1 MSGVG
6 DGHILSHY
14 NAGNMY
20 WDHYWNILSTFVEE
34 EHLKLGGG
42 CHGGGCCGGGCS
54 DNNDTGVADN
64 DDSTK
69 DNVYNKGEI
78 QDP

>member
-1 MSGVG
+1 MKY
-6 DGHILSHY
+6 IIY
-14 NAGNMY
+14 FR
-20 WDHYWNILSTFVEE
+20 WRRTF
-34 EHLKLGGG
+34 KIGGGGG